1 LFLLEV
7 QNKYLDNPEINAS
20 IVFEQIESDQI
31 KRLFS
36 EALMSEIALTE
47 ENALSMLQDCLH
59 SFVKNQKDRE
69 EILKEKYNMQH
80 ISSAERREL
89 QQFILK
95 KAELSEEDT
104 ALLKNLSSKRD

>member
-1 LFLLEV
+1 
-7 QNKYLDNPEINAS
+7 
-20 IVFEQIESDQI
+20 
-31 KRLFS
+31 
-36 EALMSEIALTE
+36 
-47 ENALSMLQDCLH
+47 
-59 SFVKNQKDRE
+59 
-69 EILKEKYNMQH
+69 MQH